1 VNRKV
6 FKNALVIAVFVILFC
21 PLSSKAFSV
30 FAHMAIIDASWKKSI
45 VPLIKE
51 KYPNVTDDE
60 LRIAHSYAYGGSLMP
75 DMGYFPFGS
84 VYFTNLVHYVRSGDF
99 MGNLISQAQNINE
112 YAFALGAISHY
123 LTDEYGHSLAT
134 NVAEPIVYP
143 KVAKK
148 FGNVVTY
155 EEYPI
160 YHSRMEFGFDVLQM
174 ARGNYAS
181 QEYHDFIGFNV
192 AKPVLERAFLLTY
205 GQDMNDIFNGKLD
218 LAISTFRWSVKSLL
232 PGLTRTAWALK
243 KDDIQKLNQGMT
255 SRKFHYHIKRRE
267 YFQTYGHERD
277 KPKFGN
283 RIMAFIISIL
293 PKIGPLKALRFS
305 PPGPVAEK
313 LFIKSFDT
321 TLVCYNQ
328 LLTEMRSGKQL
339 QLPDMDFD
347 TGKPTLQGEYGLA
360 DLTYSQLLLYLQD
373 KKFSSVTQPLQSNI
387 LSFYGKGD
395 TTSKVT
401 EYKKYKID
409 WEKTYAALQK
419 LRVARSV
426 PLDSLKFPADT
437 DKKVTTKST
446 R

>member
-1 VNRKV
+1 
-6 FKNALVIAVFVILFC
+6 
-21 PLSSKAFSV
+21 
-30 FAHMAIIDASWKKSI
+30 MAIIDASWKKSI
-45 VPLIKE
+45 VPLLKQ
-51 KYPNVTDDE
+51 KYPNATDEE
-60 LRIAHSYAYGGSLMP
+60 LRVAHSYAYGGSLMP

-84 VYFTNLVHYVRSGDF
+84 EYFTNLVHYVRGGDF
-99 MGNLISQAQNINE
+99 MENLVSQAQNLNE
-112 YAFALGAISHY
+112 YAFAIGAVSHY

-134 NVAEPIVYP
+134 NIAEPIVYP

-148 FGNVVTY
+148 FGNHVTY
-155 EEYPI
+155 EQYPI

-192 AKPVLERAFLLTY
+192 AKPVLERAFMLTY
-205 GQDMNDIFNGKLD
+205 GQDMNDVFGGKLD
-218 LAISTFRWSVKSLL
+218 LAISTFRWSVRSLL

-243 KDDIQKLNQGMT
+243 KDDIQKLNQEMT
-255 SRKFHYHIKRRE
+255 SRKFHYRIKRRE
-267 YFQTYGHERD
+267 YFKNYGRERD
-277 KPKFGN
+277 KPKLGN

-293 PKIGPLKALRFS
+293 PKVGPLKALKFS

-328 LLTEMRSGKQL
+328 LLVEIRSGKQL

-347 TGKPTLQGEYGLA
+347 TGKPTMQGEYGLA
-360 DLTYSQLLLYLQD
+360 DMTYSQLLLNLQD
-373 KKFSSVTQPLQSNI
+373 KKFNQVTPPLQNNI

-401 EYKKYKID
+401 EYKKYKVD
-409 WEKTYAALQK
+409 WKKTYLALQE
-419 LRVARSV
+419 LRTTRPV
-426 PLDSLKFPADT
+426 PVDSLKFPVDSAA
-437 DKKVTTKST
+437 KAIVSKTK
-446 R
+446 